1 MNYKSKFQA
10 YSAVAVVQLVQTSSS
25 FNKKMKDNI
34 VLDKSFE
41 FAIRVVNLYKHLCH
55 SKKEYTLSKQLL
67 RSGTSIG
74 ANINEAQG
82 ELSLG
87 KRGCPGVQA
96 AQSKKDFI
104 AKMAIASKEAR
115 ESKYWID
122 LLIKTDYLNSNDN
135 HTKSLLNE
143 IEEII
148 KLLTSIVKTGQ
159 NKQ

>member
-25 FNKKMKDNI
+25 FNKKMKDNNI

-74 ANINEAQG
+74 ANINEAQ
-82 ELSLG
+82 
-87 KRGCPGVQA
+87 A

-115 ESKYWID
+115 ECKYWID